1 MINLKQQIDEVAR
14 ELALRKNVY
23 PRFVAQGKMP
33 QIQADEHCERLRAVL
48 ATLQWLQA
56 NADVIKHRLAG
67 EASWPPTG

>member
-1 MINLKQQIDEVAR
+1 MIDLKQQIDEVQR

-23 PRFVAQGKMP
+23 PGFVASGKMTESN
-33 QIQADEHCERLRAVL
+33 AEMHCERLRAVL

-56 NADVIKHRLAG
+56 HADVIKHRLAG